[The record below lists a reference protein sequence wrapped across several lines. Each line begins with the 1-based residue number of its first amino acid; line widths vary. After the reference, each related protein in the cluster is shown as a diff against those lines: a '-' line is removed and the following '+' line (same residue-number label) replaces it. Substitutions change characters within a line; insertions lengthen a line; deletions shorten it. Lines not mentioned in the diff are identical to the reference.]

1 MNEKTMAVAV
11 PTPPLEPPPRPK
23 AEQMIRDRS
32 ATDPL
37 RAIRH

>member
-1 MNEKTMAVAV
+1 MSQKMITATA
-11 PTPPLEPPPRPK
+11 PTPPPPPPRPK
-23 AEQMIRDRS
+23 AEQMIRGRS

>member
-1 MNEKTMAVAV
+1 MSEKTIPAPA
-11 PTPPLEPPPRPK
+11 PPQAPPPPPK